1 MKYKSF
7 YLLIMNPNLQNPQN
21 YRWIILAVCFFTITF
36 TNGLTLGGLVVF
48 DRELLNYLTEV
59 TGEEV
64 LRQDLKLKDAITL
77 WSTAVFA
84 FLAGIIIDRIGVRSL
99 MMSGL
104 LILSATFYFYAQS
117 DSLMD
122 MYIIHIFQG
131 LVLSVSGMV
140 INVILISKWFND
152 NRGLAIGVLLAG
164 TSVGNG
170 VFPQIN
176 TYLLTISDGDWRQ
189 VMMWLALIPLAYI
202 PVIFALIKEKPEDVQ
217 ANEKNYDGDEF
228 KTASIQTG
236 FTLEQ
241 TLSSANF
248 WFLSVMAFCTFYS
261 ILAMIG
267 HVFLMLDGQG
277 YSPQVSATGVSI
289 IFIGGFIGKVISG
302 KLAEMIGRKKVLVGG
317 VAMMLLGSILL
328 VSAIFY
334 KNPLLIWIGLSLYGT
349 GWGGLYTLIQLLVAD
364 LFGLI
369 AIGKIMGVINIIDT
383 IGGGLGPIITAV
395 IYDSTQNYLTPFL
408 VICGLLT
415 VALVSSSMLKI
426 DDNAIEQSR

>member
-1 MKYKSF
+1 MYSIIK
-7 YLLIMNPNLQNPQN
+7 NPNN

-48 DRELLNYLTEV
+48 DRELLDYLSEV

-64 LRQDLKLKDAITL
+64 LRQELKLKDAITL

-84 FLAGIIIDRIGVRSL
+84 FIAGIIIDRVGVRAL
-99 MMSGL
+99 MISGMFL
-104 LILSATFYFYAQS
+104 LSATFYYYAQS
-117 DSLMD
+117 DSLTD

-131 LVLSVSGMV
+131 MVLSMSGMV
-140 INVILISKWFND
+140 INVVLISKWFND

-170 VFPQIN
+170 IFPQIN

-189 VMMWLALIPLAYI
+189 VMIWLALIPLAYI
-202 PVIFALIKEKPEDVQ
+202 PVLFAFIKEKPEDVAVREDNQ
-217 ANEKNYDGDEF
+217 TNNDF
-228 KTASIQTG
+228 KASSIEGG
-236 FTLEQ
+236 FTLQQ
-241 TLSSANF
+241 TLRSANF

-267 HVFLMLDGQG
+267 HVFLMLDGEG
-277 YSPQVSATGVSI
+277 YSPQISATGVSI

-302 KLAEMIGRKKVLVGG
+302 KLAEMIGRKIVLVGG
-317 VAMMLLGSILL
+317 VAMMLLGSLL
-328 VSAIFY
+328 IVSSIFY
-334 KNPLLIWIGLSLYGT
+334 KNPLLIWIGLTLYGT

-395 IYDSTQNYLTPFL
+395 IYDSTQNYLLPFL
-408 VICGLLT
+408 VISALL
-415 VALVSSSMLKI
+415 VIALISSSMLKI
-426 DDNAIEQSR
+426 DDKAIEQSR

>member
-1 MKYKSF
+1 MNSTIK
-7 YLLIMNPNLQNPQN
+7 NPNN

-48 DRELLNYLTEV
+48 DRELLNYLSEV
-59 TGEEV
+59 TGGEI
-64 LRQDLKLKDAITL
+64 LRQELKLKDAITL

-84 FLAGIIIDRIGVRSL
+84 FIAGIIIDRVGVRSL
-99 MMSGL
+99 MVSGMFL
-104 LILSATFYFYAQS
+104 LSATFYFYAKS
-117 DSLMD
+117 DSLAD

-131 LVLSVSGMV
+131 IVLSVSGMV
-140 INVILISKWFND
+140 INVVLISKWFND

-170 VFPQIN
+170 IFPQIN

-189 VMMWLALIPLAYI
+189 VMMWLALIPLAYAPI
-202 PVIFALIKEKPEDVQ
+202 LFALIKEKPEDVETKED
-217 ANEKNYDGDEF
+217 NEAKNDF
-228 KTASIQTG
+228 KASSIEGG
-236 FTLEQ
+236 FTLQE
-241 TLSSANF
+241 TLMSSNF

-267 HVFLMLDGQG
+267 HVFLMLDGEG
-277 YSPQVSATGVSI
+277 YSPQISATGVSI

-302 KLAEMIGRKKVLVGG
+302 KLAEMIGRKIVLVGG
-317 VAMMLLGSILL
+317 VAMMLAGSLL
-328 VSAIFY
+328 IVSSIFY
-334 KNPLLIWIGLSLYGT
+334 KNPLLIWIGLTLYGT

-395 IYDSTQNYLTPFL
+395 IYDSTQSYLLPFL
-408 VICGLLT
+408 VISALL
-415 VALVSSSMLKI
+415 VIALISSSMLKI
-426 DDNAIEQSR
+426 DDEAIEQNR

>member
-1 MKYKSF
+1 MIK
-7 YLLIMNPNLQNPQN
+7 NPNN

-48 DRELLNYLTEV
+48 DRELLDYLSEV

-64 LRQDLKLKDAITL
+64 LRQELKLKDAITL
-77 WSTAVFA
+77 WSTAIFA
-84 FLAGIIIDRIGVRSL
+84 FIAGIIIDRVGVRAL
-99 MMSGL
+99 MISGMFL
-104 LILSATFYFYAQS
+104 LSATFYFYAQS
-117 DSLMD
+117 DSLAD
-122 MYIIHIFQG
+122 MYVIHIFQG
-131 LVLSVSGMV
+131 MVLSMSGMV
-140 INVILISKWFND
+140 INVVLISKWFND

-170 VFPQIN
+170 IFPQIN

-189 VMMWLALIPLAYI
+189 VMIWLALIPLAYI
-202 PVIFALIKEKPEDVQ
+202 PVLFAFIKEKPEDVAVKEDNQ
-217 ANEKNYDGDEF
+217 ASNDF
-228 KTASIQTG
+228 KASSIEGG
-236 FTLEQ
+236 FTLQQ
-241 TLSSANF
+241 TLRSANF

-267 HVFLMLDGQG
+267 HVFLMLDGEG
-277 YSPQVSATGVSI
+277 YSRQISATGVSI

-302 KLAEMIGRKKVLVGG
+302 KLAEMIGRKIVLVGG
-317 VAMMLLGSILL
+317 VAMMLLGSLL
-328 VSAIFY
+328 IVSSIFY
-334 KNPLLIWIGLSLYGT
+334 KNPLLIWIGLTLYGT

-395 IYDSTQNYLTPFL
+395 IYDSTQNYLLPFL
-408 VICGLLT
+408 VISALL
-415 VALVSSSMLKI
+415 VIALISSSMLKI
-426 DDNAIEQSR
+426 DDKAIEQSR

>member
-7 YLLIMNPNLQNPQN
+7 YILIMNPILQNPQN

-48 DRELLNYLTEV
+48 DREILNYLSEA

-84 FLAGIIIDRIGVRSL
+84 FIAGIIIDRVGVRAL

-104 LILSATFYFYAQS
+104 FILSATFYFYAKS
-117 DSLMD
+117 DSLFD

-131 LVLSVSGMV
+131 MVLSMSGMV

-170 VFPQIN
+170 LFPQIN

-202 PVIFALIKEKPEDVQ
+202 PVIFAFIKEKPEDLKIEESNYTD
-217 ANEKNYDGDEF
+217 NEV
-228 KTASIQTG
+228 KTANIQTG

-267 HVFLMLDGQG
+267 HVFLMLDGEG

-317 VAMMLLGSILL
+317 VAMMLLGSTLL

-415 VALVSSSMLKI
+415 VALISSSMLKI

>member
-1 MKYKSF
+1 
-7 YLLIMNPNLQNPQN
+7 MNSILKNPKN

-48 DRELLNYLTEV
+48 DRELLDYLSEV

-64 LRQDLKLKDAITL
+64 LRQELKLKDAITL

-84 FLAGIIIDRIGVRSL
+84 FIAGIIIDRVGVRAL

-104 LILSATFYFYAQS
+104 LMLSATFYFYAKS
-117 DSLMD
+117 DSLLD

-131 LVLSVSGMV
+131 MVLSMSGMV

-202 PVIFALIKEKPEDVQ
+202 PVLFAFIKESPEDV
-217 ANEKNYDGDEF
+217 AIKEEDAGNDF
-228 KTASIQTG
+228 KSSSIESG
-236 FTLEQ
+236 LTLQQ
-241 TLSSANF
+241 TLVTPNF

-267 HVFLMLDGQG
+267 HVFLMLDGEG

-302 KLAEMIGRKKVLVGG
+302 KLAEMIGRKIVLVGG
-317 VAMMLLGSILL
+317 VAMMLMGSLL
-328 VSAIFY
+328 IVSAIFY
-334 KNPLLIWIGLSLYGT
+334 KNPLLIWIGLTLYGT

-395 IYDSTQNYLTPFL
+395 IYDSTQNYLMPFL
-408 VICGLLT
+408 VISALLA
-415 VALVSSSMLKI
+415 VALISSSMLRI
-426 DDNAIEQSR
+426 DDEAIEQSR

>member
-1 MKYKSF
+1 MNSTIK
-7 YLLIMNPNLQNPQN
+7 NPNN

-48 DRELLNYLTEV
+48 DRELLNYLSEV
-59 TGEEV
+59 TGGEI
-64 LRQDLKLKDAITL
+64 LRQELKLKDAITL

-84 FLAGIIIDRIGVRSL
+84 FIAGIIIDRVGVRSL
-99 MMSGL
+99 MVSGMFL
-104 LILSATFYFYAQS
+104 LSATFYFYAKS
-117 DSLMD
+117 DSLAD

-131 LVLSVSGMV
+131 IVLSVSGMV
-140 INVILISKWFND
+140 INVVLISKWFND

-170 VFPQIN
+170 IFPQIN

-189 VMMWLALIPLAYI
+189 VMMWLALIPLAYAPI
-202 PVIFALIKEKPEDVQ
+202 LFALIKEKPEDVETKED
-217 ANEKNYDGDEF
+217 NEAKNDF
-228 KTASIQTG
+228 KASSIEGG
-236 FTLEQ
+236 FTLQQ
-241 TLSSANF
+241 TLMSANF

-267 HVFLMLDGQG
+267 HVFLMLDGEG
-277 YSPQVSATGVSI
+277 YSPQISATGVSI

-302 KLAEMIGRKKVLVGG
+302 KLAEMIGRKIVLVGG
-317 VAMMLLGSILL
+317 VAMMLAGSLL
-328 VSAIFY
+328 IVSSIFY
-334 KNPLLIWIGLSLYGT
+334 KNPLLIWIGLTLYGT

-395 IYDSTQNYLTPFL
+395 FYDSTQNYLMPFL
-408 VICGLLT
+408 VISALL
-415 VALVSSSMLKI
+415 VIALISSSMLKI
-426 DDNAIEQSR
+426 DDEAIEQNR

>member
-1 MKYKSF
+1 MNSTIK
-7 YLLIMNPNLQNPQN
+7 NPNN

-48 DRELLNYLTEV
+48 DRELLNYLSEV
-59 TGEEV
+59 TGGEI
-64 LRQDLKLKDAITL
+64 LRQELKLKDAITL

-84 FLAGIIIDRIGVRSL
+84 FIAGIIIDRVGVRSL
-99 MMSGL
+99 MVSGMFL
-104 LILSATFYFYAQS
+104 LSATFYFYAKS
-117 DSLMD
+117 DSLAD

-131 LVLSVSGMV
+131 IVLSVSGMV
-140 INVILISKWFND
+140 INVVLISKWFND

-170 VFPQIN
+170 IFPQIN

-189 VMMWLALIPLAYI
+189 VMMWLALIPLAYAPI
-202 PVIFALIKEKPEDVQ
+202 LFALIKEKPEDVET
-217 ANEKNYDGDEF
+217 NEDNEAKNDF
-228 KTASIQTG
+228 KASSIEGG
-236 FTLEQ
+236 FTLQE
-241 TLSSANF
+241 TLMSSNF

-267 HVFLMLDGQG
+267 HVFLMLDGEG
-277 YSPQVSATGVSI
+277 YSPQISATGVSI

-302 KLAEMIGRKKVLVGG
+302 KLAEMIGRKIVLVGG
-317 VAMMLLGSILL
+317 VAMMLAGSLL
-328 VSAIFY
+328 IVSSIFY
-334 KNPLLIWIGLSLYGT
+334 KNPLLIWIGLTLYGT

-395 IYDSTQNYLTPFL
+395 IYDSTQNYLMPFL
-408 VICGLLT
+408 VISALL
-415 VALVSSSMLKI
+415 VIALISSSMLKI
-426 DDNAIEQSR
+426 DDEAIEQNR

>member
-1 MKYKSF
+1 MYSMIK
-7 YLLIMNPNLQNPQN
+7 NPNN

-48 DRELLNYLTEV
+48 DRELLDYLSEV

-64 LRQDLKLKDAITL
+64 LRQELKLKDAITL

-84 FLAGIIIDRIGVRSL
+84 FIAGIIIDRVGVRAL
-99 MMSGL
+99 MISGMFL
-104 LILSATFYFYAQS
+104 LSATFYFYAQS
-117 DSLMD
+117 DSLAD

-131 LVLSVSGMV
+131 MVLSMSGMV
-140 INVILISKWFND
+140 INVVLISKWFND

-170 VFPQIN
+170 IFPQIN

-189 VMMWLALIPLAYI
+189 VMIWLALIPLAYI
-202 PVIFALIKEKPEDVQ
+202 PVLFAFIKEKPEDVAVKEDNQ
-217 ANEKNYDGDEF
+217 ASNDF
-228 KTASIQTG
+228 KASSIEGG
-236 FTLEQ
+236 FTLQQ
-241 TLSSANF
+241 TLRSANF

-267 HVFLMLDGQG
+267 HVFLMLDGEG
-277 YSPQVSATGVSI
+277 YSPQISATGVSI

-302 KLAEMIGRKKVLVGG
+302 KLAEMIGRKIVLVGG
-317 VAMMLLGSILL
+317 VAMMLLGSLL
-328 VSAIFY
+328 IVSSIFY
-334 KNPLLIWIGLSLYGT
+334 KNPLLIWIGLTLYGT

-395 IYDSTQNYLTPFL
+395 IYDSTQNYLLPFL
-408 VICGLLT
+408 VISALL
-415 VALVSSSMLKI
+415 VIALISSSMLKI
-426 DDNAIEQSR
+426 DDKAIEQSR

>member
-1 MKYKSF
+1 MNS
-7 YLLIMNPNLQNPQN
+7 LLKNPKN

-48 DRELLNYLTEV
+48 DRELLDYLSEV

-64 LRQDLKLKDAITL
+64 LRQELKLKDAITL

-84 FLAGIIIDRIGVRSL
+84 FIAGIIIDRVGVRAL

-104 LILSATFYFYAQS
+104 LMLSATFYFYAKS
-117 DSLMD
+117 DSLLD

-131 LVLSVSGMV
+131 MVLSMSGMV
-140 INVILISKWFND
+140 INVVLISKWFND

-202 PVIFALIKEKPEDVQ
+202 PVLFAFIKESPEDV
-217 ANEKNYDGDEF
+217 AIKEEDAGNDF
-228 KTASIQTG
+228 KSSSIESG
-236 FTLEQ
+236 LTLQQ
-241 TLSSANF
+241 TLVTPNF

-267 HVFLMLDGQG
+267 HVFLMLDGEG

-302 KLAEMIGRKKVLVGG
+302 KLAEMIGRKIVLVGG
-317 VAMMLLGSILL
+317 VAMMLVGSLL
-328 VSAIFY
+328 IVSAIFY
-334 KNPLLIWIGLSLYGT
+334 KNPLLIWIGLTLYGT

-395 IYDSTQNYLTPFL
+395 IYDSTQNYLMPFL
-408 VICGLLT
+408 VISALLA
-415 VALVSSSMLKI
+415 VALISSSMLRI
-426 DDNAIEQSR
+426 DDEAIEQSR

>member
-1 MKYKSF
+1 
-7 YLLIMNPNLQNPQN
+7 MNSVLQNPQN

-48 DRELLNYLTEV
+48 DRELLNYLSEV

-84 FLAGIIIDRIGVRSL
+84 FLAGIIIDRVGVRSL
-99 MMSGL
+99 MISGL
-104 LILSATFYFYAQS
+104 FILSATFYFYAQS

-131 LVLSVSGMV
+131 MVLSVSGMV

-189 VMMWLALIPLAYI
+189 VMMWLALIPLVYI
-202 PVIFALIKEKPEDVQ
+202 PVIFAFIKEKPEDIQ
-217 ANEKNYDGDEF
+217 IEENNHTSNEF
-228 KTASIQTG
+228 KTADIEKG
-236 FTLEQ
+236 FTLQQ

-267 HVFLMLDGQG
+267 HVFLMLDGEG

-328 VSAIFY
+328 VSAVFY

-369 AIGKIMGVINIIDT
+369 AIGKIMGVINVIDT
-383 IGGGLGPIITAV
+383 IGGGLGPIVTAI
-395 IYDSTQNYLTPFL
+395 IYDSTQNYLMPFL

-415 VALVSSSMLKI
+415 VALISSSMLKI
-426 DDNAIEQSR
+426 DDDAIEQSR

>member
-1 MKYKSF
+1 MNSTIK
-7 YLLIMNPNLQNPQN
+7 NPNN

-48 DRELLNYLTEV
+48 DRELLNYLSEV
-59 TGEEV
+59 TGGEV
-64 LRQDLKLKDAITL
+64 LRQELKLKDAITL

-84 FLAGIIIDRIGVRSL
+84 FIAGIIIDRVGVRSL
-99 MMSGL
+99 MVSGMFL
-104 LILSATFYFYAQS
+104 LSATFYFYAKS
-117 DSLMD
+117 DSLAD

-131 LVLSVSGMV
+131 IVLSVSGMV
-140 INVILISKWFND
+140 INVVLISKWFND

-170 VFPQIN
+170 IFPQIN

-189 VMMWLALIPLAYI
+189 VMMWLALIPLAYAPI
-202 PVIFALIKEKPEDVQ
+202 LFALIKEKPEDVEIKED
-217 ANEKNYDGDEF
+217 NEAKNDF
-228 KTASIQTG
+228 KASSIEGG
-236 FTLEQ
+236 FTLQE
-241 TLSSANF
+241 TLMSSNF

-267 HVFLMLDGQG
+267 HVFLMLDGEG
-277 YSPQVSATGVSI
+277 YSPQISATGVSI

-302 KLAEMIGRKKVLVGG
+302 KLAEMIGRKIVLVGG
-317 VAMMLLGSILL
+317 VAMMLAGSLL
-328 VSAIFY
+328 IVSSIFY
-334 KNPLLIWIGLSLYGT
+334 KNPLLIWIGLTLYGT

-395 IYDSTQNYLTPFL
+395 IYDSTQSYLLPFL
-408 VICGLLT
+408 VISALL
-415 VALVSSSMLKI
+415 VIALISSSMLKI
-426 DDNAIEQSR
+426 DDEAIEQSR

>member
-1 MKYKSF
+1 MYSIIK
-7 YLLIMNPNLQNPQN
+7 NPNN

-48 DRELLNYLTEV
+48 DRELLDYLSEV
-59 TGEEV
+59 TGGEV
-64 LRQDLKLKDAITL
+64 LRQELKLKDAITL

-84 FLAGIIIDRIGVRSL
+84 FIAGIIIDRVGVRAL
-99 MMSGL
+99 MISGMFL
-104 LILSATFYFYAQS
+104 LSATFYFYAQS
-117 DSLMD
+117 DSLAD
-122 MYIIHIFQG
+122 MYVIHIFQG
-131 LVLSVSGMV
+131 MVLSMSGMV
-140 INVILISKWFND
+140 INVVLISKWFND

-170 VFPQIN
+170 IFPQIN

-189 VMMWLALIPLAYI
+189 VMIWLALIPLAYI
-202 PVIFALIKEKPEDVQ
+202 PVLFAFIKEKPEDVAVKEDNQ
-217 ANEKNYDGDEF
+217 TSNDF
-228 KTASIQTG
+228 KASSIEGG
-236 FTLEQ
+236 FTLQQ
-241 TLSSANF
+241 TLRSANF

-267 HVFLMLDGQG
+267 HVFLMLDGEG
-277 YSPQVSATGVSI
+277 YSPQISATGVSI

-302 KLAEMIGRKKVLVGG
+302 KLAEMIGRKIVLVGG
-317 VAMMLLGSILL
+317 VAMMLLGSLL
-328 VSAIFY
+328 IVSSIFY
-334 KNPLLIWIGLSLYGT
+334 KNPLLIWIGLMLYGT

-395 IYDSTQNYLTPFL
+395 IYDSTQNYLLPFL
-408 VICGLLT
+408 VISALL
-415 VALVSSSMLKI
+415 VIALISSSMLKI
-426 DDNAIEQSR
+426 DDKAIEQSR

>member
-1 MKYKSF
+1 MNSTIK
-7 YLLIMNPNLQNPQN
+7 NPNN

-48 DRELLNYLTEV
+48 DRELLNYLSEV
-59 TGEEV
+59 TGGEI
-64 LRQDLKLKDAITL
+64 LRQELKLKDAITL

-84 FLAGIIIDRIGVRSL
+84 FIAGIIIDRVGVRSL
-99 MMSGL
+99 MVSGMFL
-104 LILSATFYFYAQS
+104 LSATFYFYAKS
-117 DSLMD
+117 DSLAD

-131 LVLSVSGMV
+131 IVLSVSGMV
-140 INVILISKWFND
+140 INVVLISKWFND

-170 VFPQIN
+170 IFPQIN

-189 VMMWLALIPLAYI
+189 VMMWLALIPLAYAPI
-202 PVIFALIKEKPEDVQ
+202 LFALIKEKPEDVETKED
-217 ANEKNYDGDEF
+217 NEAKNDF
-228 KTASIQTG
+228 KASSIEGG
-236 FTLEQ
+236 FTLQE
-241 TLSSANF
+241 TLISSNF

-267 HVFLMLDGQG
+267 HVFLMLDGEG
-277 YSPQVSATGVSI
+277 YSPQISATGVSI
-289 IFIGGFIGKVISG
+289 IFIGGFIGKIISG
-302 KLAEMIGRKKVLVGG
+302 KLAEMIGRKIVLVGG
-317 VAMMLLGSILL
+317 VAMMLAGSLL
-328 VSAIFY
+328 IVSSIFY
-334 KNPLLIWIGLSLYGT
+334 KNPLLIWIGLTLYGT

-395 IYDSTQNYLTPFL
+395 IYDSTQSYLLPFL
-408 VICGLLT
+408 VISALL
-415 VALVSSSMLKI
+415 VIALISSSMLKI
-426 DDNAIEQSR
+426 DDDAIEQSR

>member
-1 MKYKSF
+1 MYSMIK
-7 YLLIMNPNLQNPQN
+7 NPNN

-48 DRELLNYLTEV
+48 DRELLDYLSEV

-64 LRQDLKLKDAITL
+64 LRQELKLKDAITL

-84 FLAGIIIDRIGVRSL
+84 FIAGIIIDRIGVRAL
-99 MMSGL
+99 MISGMFL
-104 LILSATFYFYAQS
+104 LSATFYFYAQS
-117 DSLMD
+117 DSLID
-122 MYIIHIFQG
+122 MYVIHIFQG
-131 LVLSVSGMV
+131 MVLSMSGMV
-140 INVILISKWFND
+140 INVVLISKWFND

-170 VFPQIN
+170 IFPQIN
-176 TYLLTISDGDWRQ
+176 TYLLTINDGDWRQ
-189 VMMWLALIPLAYI
+189 VMIWLALIPLAYI
-202 PVIFALIKEKPEDVQ
+202 PFLFAFIKEKPEDVAVKEDNQ
-217 ANEKNYDGDEF
+217 TSNDF
-228 KTASIQTG
+228 KASSIEGG
-236 FTLEQ
+236 FTLQQ
-241 TLSSANF
+241 TLVSANF

-267 HVFLMLDGQG
+267 HVFLMLDGEG
-277 YSPQVSATGVSI
+277 YSPQISATGVSI

-302 KLAEMIGRKKVLVGG
+302 KLAEMIGRKIVLVGG
-317 VAMMLLGSILL
+317 VAMMLLGSLL
-328 VSAIFY
+328 IVSSIFY
-334 KNPLLIWIGLSLYGT
+334 KNPLLIWIGLTLYGT

-395 IYDSTQNYLTPFL
+395 IYDSTQNYLLPFL
-408 VICGLLT
+408 VISALL
-415 VALVSSSMLKI
+415 VIALISSSMLKI
-426 DDNAIEQSR
+426 DDKAIEQSR

>member
-1 MKYKSF
+1 MNSTIK
-7 YLLIMNPNLQNPQN
+7 NPNN

-48 DRELLNYLTEV
+48 DRELLNYLSEV
-59 TGEEV
+59 TGGEI
-64 LRQDLKLKDAITL
+64 LRQELKLKDAITL

-84 FLAGIIIDRIGVRSL
+84 FIAGIIIDRVGVRSL
-99 MMSGL
+99 MVSGMFL
-104 LILSATFYFYAQS
+104 LSATFYFYAKS
-117 DSLMD
+117 DSLAD

-131 LVLSVSGMV
+131 IVLSVSGMV
-140 INVILISKWFND
+140 INVVLISKWFND

-170 VFPQIN
+170 IFPQIN

-189 VMMWLALIPLAYI
+189 VMMWLALIPLAYAPI
-202 PVIFALIKEKPEDVQ
+202 LFALIKEKPEEVKTKED
-217 ANEKNYDGDEF
+217 NEAKNYF
-228 KTASIQTG
+228 KASSIEGG
-236 FTLEQ
+236 FTLQQ
-241 TLSSANF
+241 TLMSSNF

-267 HVFLMLDGQG
+267 HVFLMLDGEG
-277 YSPQVSATGVSI
+277 YSPQISATGVSI

-302 KLAEMIGRKKVLVGG
+302 KLAEMIGRKIVLVGG
-317 VAMMLLGSILL
+317 VAMMLAGSLL
-328 VSAIFY
+328 IVSSIFY
-334 KNPLLIWIGLSLYGT
+334 KNPLLIWIGLTLYGT

-395 IYDSTQNYLTPFL
+395 IYDSTQSYLLPFL
-408 VICGLLT
+408 VISALL
-415 VALVSSSMLKI
+415 VIALISSSMLKI
-426 DDNAIEQSR
+426 DDEAIEQSR

>member
-1 MKYKSF
+1 MNSTIK
-7 YLLIMNPNLQNPQN
+7 NPNN

-48 DRELLNYLTEV
+48 DRELLNYLSEV
-59 TGEEV
+59 TGGEI
-64 LRQDLKLKDAITL
+64 LRQELKLKDAITL

-84 FLAGIIIDRIGVRSL
+84 FIAGIIIDRVGVRAL
-99 MMSGL
+99 MVSGMFL
-104 LILSATFYFYAQS
+104 LSATFYFYAKS
-117 DSLMD
+117 DSLAD

-131 LVLSVSGMV
+131 IVLSVSGMV
-140 INVILISKWFND
+140 INVVLISKWFND

-170 VFPQIN
+170 IFPQIN

-189 VMMWLALIPLAYI
+189 VMMWLALIPLAYAPI
-202 PVIFALIKEKPEDVQ
+202 LFALIKEKPEDVETKED
-217 ANEKNYDGDEF
+217 NEAKNDF
-228 KTASIQTG
+228 KASSIEGG
-236 FTLEQ
+236 FTLQE
-241 TLSSANF
+241 TLMSSNF

-267 HVFLMLDGQG
+267 HVFLMLDGEG
-277 YSPQVSATGVSI
+277 YSPQISATGVSI

-302 KLAEMIGRKKVLVGG
+302 KLAEMIGRKIVLVGG
-317 VAMMLLGSILL
+317 VAMMLAGSLL
-328 VSAIFY
+328 IVSSIFY
-334 KNPLLIWIGLSLYGT
+334 KNPLLIWIGLTLYGT

-395 IYDSTQNYLTPFL
+395 IYDSTQNYLMPFL
-408 VICGLLT
+408 VISALL
-415 VALVSSSMLKI
+415 VIALISSSMLKI
-426 DDNAIEQSR
+426 DDEAIEQNR

>member
-1 MKYKSF
+1 MNSIIK
-7 YLLIMNPNLQNPQN
+7 NPNN

-48 DRELLNYLTEV
+48 DRELLDYLSEV

-64 LRQDLKLKDAITL
+64 LRQELKLKDAITL

-84 FLAGIIIDRIGVRSL
+84 FIAGIIIDRIGVRAL
-99 MMSGL
+99 MTSGML
-104 LILSATFYFYAQS
+104 LLSATFYFYAKS
-117 DSLMD
+117 DSLTD

-131 LVLSVSGMV
+131 MVLSMSGMV
-140 INVILISKWFND
+140 INVVLISKWFND

-170 VFPQIN
+170 IFPQIN

-202 PVIFALIKEKPEDVQ
+202 PILFAFIKEKPEDVSVKEDNQ
-217 ANEKNYDGDEF
+217 ARNDF
-228 KTASIQTG
+228 KASSIEGG
-236 FTLEQ
+236 FTLQQ
-241 TLSSANF
+241 TLMSANF

-267 HVFLMLDGQG
+267 HVFLMLDGEG
-277 YSPQVSATGVSI
+277 YSPQISATGVSI

-302 KLAEMIGRKKVLVGG
+302 KLAEIIGRKIVLVGG
-317 VAMMLLGSILL
+317 VAMMLMGSLL
-328 VSAIFY
+328 IVSSIFY
-334 KNPLLIWIGLSLYGT
+334 KNPLLIWIGLTLYGT

-395 IYDSTQNYLTPFL
+395 IYDSTQNYLMPFL
-408 VICGLLT
+408 VISALL
-415 VALVSSSMLKI
+415 VIALISSSMLKI
-426 DDNAIEQSR
+426 DDEAIEQNR

>member
-1 MKYKSF
+1 MNSIIK
-7 YLLIMNPNLQNPQN
+7 NPNN

-48 DRELLNYLTEV
+48 DRELLDYLSEV

-64 LRQDLKLKDAITL
+64 LRQELKLKDAITL

-84 FLAGIIIDRIGVRSL
+84 FIAGIIINRIGVRAL
-99 MMSGL
+99 MTSGML
-104 LILSATFYFYAQS
+104 LLSATFYFYAKS
-117 DSLMD
+117 DSLTD

-131 LVLSVSGMV
+131 MVLSMSGMV
-140 INVILISKWFND
+140 INVVLISKWFND

-170 VFPQIN
+170 IFPQIN

-202 PVIFALIKEKPEDVQ
+202 PILFAFIKEKPEDVSVKEDNQ
-217 ANEKNYDGDEF
+217 ARNDF
-228 KTASIQTG
+228 KASSIEGG
-236 FTLEQ
+236 FTLQQ
-241 TLSSANF
+241 TLISANF

-267 HVFLMLDGQG
+267 HVFLMLDGEG
-277 YSPQVSATGVSI
+277 YSPQISATGVSI

-302 KLAEMIGRKKVLVGG
+302 KLAEIIGRKIVLVGG
-317 VAMMLLGSILL
+317 VAMMLMGSLL
-328 VSAIFY
+328 IVSSIFY
-334 KNPLLIWIGLSLYGT
+334 KNPLLIWIGLTLYGT

-395 IYDSTQNYLTPFL
+395 IYDSTQNYLMPFL
-408 VICGLLT
+408 VISALL
-415 VALVSSSMLKI
+415 VIALISSSMLKI
-426 DDNAIEQSR
+426 DDEAIEQNR

>member
-1 MKYKSF
+1 MYSMIK
-7 YLLIMNPNLQNPQN
+7 NPNN

-48 DRELLNYLTEV
+48 DRELLDYLSEV

-64 LRQDLKLKDAITL
+64 LRQELKLKDAITL

-84 FLAGIIIDRIGVRSL
+84 FIAGIIIDRVGVRAL
-99 MMSGL
+99 MISGMFL
-104 LILSATFYFYAQS
+104 LSATFYYYAQS
-117 DSLMD
+117 DSLTD
-122 MYIIHIFQG
+122 MYVIHIFQG
-131 LVLSVSGMV
+131 MVLSMSGMV
-140 INVILISKWFND
+140 INVVLISKWFND

-170 VFPQIN
+170 IFPQIN

-189 VMMWLALIPLAYI
+189 VMIWLALIPLAYI
-202 PVIFALIKEKPEDVQ
+202 PVLFAFIKEKPEDVAVKEDNQ
-217 ANEKNYDGDEF
+217 ASNDF
-228 KTASIQTG
+228 KASSIEGG
-236 FTLEQ
+236 FTLQQ
-241 TLSSANF
+241 TLRSANF

-267 HVFLMLDGQG
+267 HVFLMLDGEG
-277 YSPQVSATGVSI
+277 YSPQISATGVSI

-302 KLAEMIGRKKVLVGG
+302 KLAEMIGRKIVLVGG
-317 VAMMLLGSILL
+317 VAMMLLGSLL
-328 VSAIFY
+328 IVSSIFY
-334 KNPLLIWIGLSLYGT
+334 KNPLLIWIGLTLYGT

-395 IYDSTQNYLTPFL
+395 IYDSTQNYLLPFL
-408 VICGLLT
+408 VISALL
-415 VALVSSSMLKI
+415 VIALISSSMLKI
-426 DDNAIEQSR
+426 DDKAIEQSR

>member
-1 MKYKSF
+1 MYS
-7 YLLIMNPNLQNPQN
+7 LIKNPKN

-48 DRELLNYLTEV
+48 DRELLDYLSEV

-64 LRQDLKLKDAITL
+64 LRQELKLKDAITL

-84 FLAGIIIDRIGVRSL
+84 FIAGIIIDRVGVRAL
-99 MMSGL
+99 MISGMFL
-104 LILSATFYFYAQS
+104 LSATFYYYAQS
-117 DSLMD
+117 DSLTD

-131 LVLSVSGMV
+131 MVLSMSGMV
-140 INVILISKWFND
+140 INVVLISKWFND

-170 VFPQIN
+170 IFPQIN

-189 VMMWLALIPLAYI
+189 VMIWLALIPLAYI
-202 PVIFALIKEKPEDVQ
+202 PVLFAFIKEKPEDVAVREDNQ
-217 ANEKNYDGDEF
+217 AKNDF
-228 KTASIQTG
+228 KASSIEGG
-236 FTLEQ
+236 FTLQQ
-241 TLSSANF
+241 TLRSANF

-267 HVFLMLDGQG
+267 HVFLMLDGEG
-277 YSPQVSATGVSI
+277 YSPQISATGVSI

-302 KLAEMIGRKKVLVGG
+302 KLAEMIGRKIVLVGG
-317 VAMMLLGSILL
+317 VAMMLLGSLL
-328 VSAIFY
+328 IVSSIFY
-334 KNPLLIWIGLSLYGT
+334 KNPLLIWIGLTLYGT

-395 IYDSTQNYLTPFL
+395 IYDSTQNYLLPFL
-408 VICGLLT
+408 VISALL
-415 VALVSSSMLKI
+415 VIALISSSMLKI
-426 DDNAIEQSR
+426 DDKAIEQSR

>member
-7 YLLIMNPNLQNPQN
+7 YLLIMNSVLQNPQN

-48 DRELLNYLTEV
+48 DRELLNYLSEV

-84 FLAGIIIDRIGVRSL
+84 FLAGIIIDRVGVRSL
-99 MMSGL
+99 MISGL
-104 LILSATFYFYAQS
+104 FILSATFYFYAQS

-131 LVLSVSGMV
+131 MVLSVSGMV

-189 VMMWLALIPLAYI
+189 VMMWLALIPLVYI
-202 PVIFALIKEKPEDVQ
+202 PVIFAFIKEKPEDIQ
-217 ANEKNYDGDEF
+217 IEENNHTSNEF
-228 KTASIQTG
+228 KTANIKKG
-236 FTLEQ
+236 FTLQQ

-267 HVFLMLDGQG
+267 HVFLMLDGEG

-328 VSAIFY
+328 VSAVFY

-369 AIGKIMGVINIIDT
+369 AIGKIMGVINVIDT
-383 IGGGLGPIITAV
+383 IGGGLGPIVTAI
-395 IYDSTQNYLTPFL
+395 IYDSTQNYLMPFL

-415 VALVSSSMLKI
+415 VALISSSMLKI
-426 DDNAIEQSR
+426 DDDAIEQSR

>member
-48 DRELLNYLTEV
+48 DRELLNYLSEV
-59 TGEEV
+59 TGEEI

-99 MMSGL
+99 MMTGL

-131 LVLSVSGMV
+131 LVLSMSGMV

-202 PVIFALIKEKPEDVQ
+202 PVIFAFIKEKPEDLKIEE
-217 ANEKNYDGDEF
+217 NNYTGDEV
-228 KTASIQTG
+228 KTANIQTG

-267 HVFLMLDGQG
+267 HVFLMLDGEG

-317 VAMMLLGSILL
+317 VAMMLLGSTLL

-415 VALVSSSMLKI
+415 IALISSSMLKI

>member
-1 MKYKSF
+1 MYSIIK
-7 YLLIMNPNLQNPQN
+7 NPNN

-48 DRELLNYLTEV
+48 DRELLDYLSEV

-64 LRQDLKLKDAITL
+64 LRQELKLKDAITL

-84 FLAGIIIDRIGVRSL
+84 FIAGIIIDRVGVRAL
-99 MMSGL
+99 MISGMFL
-104 LILSATFYFYAQS
+104 LSATFYYYAQS
-117 DSLMD
+117 DSLTD

-131 LVLSVSGMV
+131 MVLSMSGMV
-140 INVILISKWFND
+140 INVVLISKWFND

-170 VFPQIN
+170 IFPQIN

-189 VMMWLALIPLAYI
+189 VMIWLALIPLAYI
-202 PVIFALIKEKPEDVQ
+202 PVLFAFIKEKPEDVAVREDNQ
-217 ANEKNYDGDEF
+217 TNNDF
-228 KTASIQTG
+228 KASSIEGG
-236 FTLEQ
+236 FTLQQ
-241 TLSSANF
+241 TLRSANF

-267 HVFLMLDGQG
+267 HVFLMLDGEG
-277 YSPQVSATGVSI
+277 YSPQISATGVSI

-302 KLAEMIGRKKVLVGG
+302 KLAEMIGRKIVLVGG
-317 VAMMLLGSILL
+317 VAMMLLGSLL
-328 VSAIFY
+328 IVSSIFY
-334 KNPLLIWIGLSLYGT
+334 KNPLLIWIGLTLYGT

-395 IYDSTQNYLTPFL
+395 IYDSTQNYLLPFL
-408 VICGLLT
+408 VISALL
-415 VALVSSSMLKI
+415 VIALISSSMLKI
-426 DDNAIEQSR
+426 DDEAIEQSR

>member
-1 MKYKSF
+1 MNSTIK
-7 YLLIMNPNLQNPQN
+7 NPNN

-48 DRELLNYLTEV
+48 DRELLNYLSEV
-59 TGEEV
+59 TGGEI
-64 LRQDLKLKDAITL
+64 LRQELKLKDAITL

-84 FLAGIIIDRIGVRSL
+84 FIAGIIIDRVGVRSL
-99 MMSGL
+99 MVSGMFL
-104 LILSATFYFYAQS
+104 LSATFYFYAKS
-117 DSLMD
+117 DSLAD

-131 LVLSVSGMV
+131 IVLSVSGMV
-140 INVILISKWFND
+140 INVVLISKWFND

-170 VFPQIN
+170 IFPQVN

-189 VMMWLALIPLAYI
+189 VMMWLALIPLAYAPI
-202 PVIFALIKEKPEDVQ
+202 LFALIKEKPEDVETKQ
-217 ANEKNYDGDEF
+217 DNEAKNDF
-228 KTASIQTG
+228 KASSIEGG
-236 FTLEQ
+236 FTLQE
-241 TLSSANF
+241 TLMSSNF

-267 HVFLMLDGQG
+267 HVFLMLDGEG
-277 YSPQVSATGVSI
+277 YSPQISATGVSI

-302 KLAEMIGRKKVLVGG
+302 KLAEMIGRKIVLVGG
-317 VAMMLLGSILL
+317 VAMMLAGSLL
-328 VSAIFY
+328 IVSSIFY
-334 KNPLLIWIGLSLYGT
+334 KNPLLIWIGLTLYGT

-395 IYDSTQNYLTPFL
+395 IYDSTQSYLLPFL
-408 VICGLLT
+408 VISALL
-415 VALVSSSMLKI
+415 VIALISSSMLKI
-426 DDNAIEQSR
+426 DDEAIEQSR

>member
-1 MKYKSF
+1 MYSMIK
-7 YLLIMNPNLQNPQN
+7 NPNN

-48 DRELLNYLTEV
+48 DRELLDYLSEV

-64 LRQDLKLKDAITL
+64 LRQELKLKDAITL

-84 FLAGIIIDRIGVRSL
+84 FIAGIIIDRVGVRAL
-99 MMSGL
+99 MISGMFL
-104 LILSATFYFYAQS
+104 LSATFYFYAQS
-117 DSLMD
+117 DSLAD
-122 MYIIHIFQG
+122 MYVIHIFQG
-131 LVLSVSGMV
+131 MVLSMSGMV
-140 INVILISKWFND
+140 INVVLISKWFND

-170 VFPQIN
+170 IFPQIN

-189 VMMWLALIPLAYI
+189 VMIWLALIPLAYI
-202 PVIFALIKEKPEDVQ
+202 PVLFAFIKEKPEDVAVREDNQ
-217 ANEKNYDGDEF
+217 TNNDF
-228 KTASIQTG
+228 KASSIEGG
-236 FTLEQ
+236 FTLQQ
-241 TLSSANF
+241 TLRSANF

-267 HVFLMLDGQG
+267 HVFLMLDGEG
-277 YSPQVSATGVSI
+277 YSRQISATGVSI

-302 KLAEMIGRKKVLVGG
+302 KLAEMIGRKIVLVGG
-317 VAMMLLGSILL
+317 VAMMLLGSLL
-328 VSAIFY
+328 IVSSIFY
-334 KNPLLIWIGLSLYGT
+334 KNPLLIWIGLTLYGT

-395 IYDSTQNYLTPFL
+395 IYDSTQNYLLPFL
-408 VICGLLT
+408 VISALL
-415 VALVSSSMLKI
+415 VIALISSSMLKI
-426 DDNAIEQSR
+426 DDKAIEQSR

>member
-1 MKYKSF
+1 MIK
-7 YLLIMNPNLQNPQN
+7 NPNN

-48 DRELLNYLTEV
+48 DRELLDYLSEV

-64 LRQDLKLKDAITL
+64 LRQELKLKDAITL

-84 FLAGIIIDRIGVRSL
+84 FIAGIIIDRVGVRAL
-99 MMSGL
+99 MISGMFL
-104 LILSATFYFYAQS
+104 LSATFYYYAQS
-117 DSLMD
+117 DSLTD

-131 LVLSVSGMV
+131 MVLSMSGMV
-140 INVILISKWFND
+140 INVVLISKWFND

-170 VFPQIN
+170 IFPQIN

-189 VMMWLALIPLAYI
+189 VMIWLALIPLAYI
-202 PVIFALIKEKPEDVQ
+202 PVLFAFIKEKPEDVAVREDNQ
-217 ANEKNYDGDEF
+217 ANNDF
-228 KTASIQTG
+228 KASSIEGG
-236 FTLEQ
+236 FTLQQ
-241 TLSSANF
+241 TLRSANF

-267 HVFLMLDGQG
+267 HVFLMLDGEG
-277 YSPQVSATGVSI
+277 YSPQISATGVSI

-302 KLAEMIGRKKVLVGG
+302 KLAEMIGRKIVLVGG
-317 VAMMLLGSILL
+317 VAMMLLGSLL
-328 VSAIFY
+328 IVSSIFY
-334 KNPLLIWIGLSLYGT
+334 KNPLLIWIGLTLYGT

-395 IYDSTQNYLTPFL
+395 IYDSTQNYLLPFL
-408 VICGLLT
+408 VISALL
-415 VALVSSSMLKI
+415 VIALISSSMLKI
-426 DDNAIEQSR
+426 DDKAIEQSR

>member
-1 MKYKSF
+1 MNSTIK
-7 YLLIMNPNLQNPQN
+7 NPNN

-48 DRELLNYLTEV
+48 DRELLNYLSEV
-59 TGEEV
+59 TGGEI
-64 LRQDLKLKDAITL
+64 LRQELKLKDAITL

-84 FLAGIIIDRIGVRSL
+84 FIAGIIIDRVGVRSL
-99 MMSGL
+99 MVSGMFL
-104 LILSATFYFYAQS
+104 LSATFYFYAKS
-117 DSLMD
+117 DSLAD

-131 LVLSVSGMV
+131 IVLSVSGMV
-140 INVILISKWFND
+140 INVVLISKWFND

-170 VFPQIN
+170 IFPQIN

-189 VMMWLALIPLAYI
+189 VMMWLALIPLAYAPI
-202 PVIFALIKEKPEDVQ
+202 LFALIKEKPEYVETKED
-217 ANEKNYDGDEF
+217 NEAKNDF
-228 KTASIQTG
+228 KASSIEGG
-236 FTLEQ
+236 FTLQE
-241 TLSSANF
+241 TLMSSNF

-267 HVFLMLDGQG
+267 HVFLMLDGEG
-277 YSPQVSATGVSI
+277 YSPQISATGVSI

-302 KLAEMIGRKKVLVGG
+302 KLAEMIGRKIVLVGG
-317 VAMMLLGSILL
+317 VAMMLAGSLL
-328 VSAIFY
+328 IVSSIFY
-334 KNPLLIWIGLSLYGT
+334 KNPLLIWIGLTLYGT

-395 IYDSTQNYLTPFL
+395 IYDSTQSYLLPFL
-408 VICGLLT
+408 VISALL
-415 VALVSSSMLKI
+415 VIALISSSMLKI
-426 DDNAIEQSR
+426 DDEAIEQSR

>member
-1 MKYKSF
+1 
-7 YLLIMNPNLQNPQN
+7 MNSIINSPNN
-21 YRWIILAVCFFTITF
+21 YRWIILAVCFFTITI

-48 DRELLNYLTEV
+48 DRELLDYLSEV

-64 LRQDLKLKDAITL
+64 LRQELKLKDAITL

-84 FLAGIIIDRIGVRSL
+84 FIAGIIIDRVGVRSL
-99 MMSGL
+99 MISGMF
-104 LILSATFYFYAQS
+104 ILSATFYFYAKS
-117 DSLMD
+117 DSLSD

-131 LVLSVSGMV
+131 MVLSMSGMV

-170 VFPQIN
+170 IFPQIN

-202 PVIFALIKEKPEDVQ
+202 PVLFAFIKEKPEDVAINKDNQ
-217 ANEKNYDGDEF
+217 ARDNF
-228 KTASIQTG
+228 KASSIEGG
-236 FTLEQ
+236 FTLQQ
-241 TLSSANF
+241 TLKSANF

-267 HVFLMLDGQG
+267 HVFLMLDGEG
-277 YSPQVSATGVSI
+277 YSPQISATGVSI

-302 KLAEMIGRKKVLVGG
+302 KLAEMIGRKIVLVGG
-317 VAMMLLGSILL
+317 VAMMLLGSLL
-328 VSAIFY
+328 IVSSIFY
-334 KNPLLIWIGLSLYGT
+334 KNPLLIWIGLTLYGT

-395 IYDSTQNYLTPFL
+395 IYDSTQNYLLPFL
-408 VICGLLT
+408 VISALL
-415 VALVSSSMLKI
+415 VIALISSSMLKI
-426 DDNAIEQSR
+426 DDEAIEQSR

>member
-1 MKYKSF
+1 MNSTIK
-7 YLLIMNPNLQNPQN
+7 NPNN

-48 DRELLNYLTEV
+48 DRELLNYLSEV
-59 TGEEV
+59 TGGEI
-64 LRQDLKLKDAITL
+64 LRQELKLKDAITL

-84 FLAGIIIDRIGVRSL
+84 FIAGIIIDRVGVRSL
-99 MMSGL
+99 MVSGMFL
-104 LILSATFYFYAQS
+104 LSATFYFYAKS
-117 DSLMD
+117 DSLSD

-131 LVLSVSGMV
+131 IVLSVSGMV
-140 INVILISKWFND
+140 INVVLISKWFND

-170 VFPQIN
+170 IFPQIN

-189 VMMWLALIPLAYI
+189 VMMWLALIPLAYAPI
-202 PVIFALIKEKPEDVQ
+202 LFALIKEKPEDVETKQ
-217 ANEKNYDGDEF
+217 DNEAKNDF
-228 KTASIQTG
+228 KASSIEGG
-236 FTLEQ
+236 FTLQE
-241 TLSSANF
+241 TLMSSNF

-267 HVFLMLDGQG
+267 HVFLMLDGEG
-277 YSPQVSATGVSI
+277 YSPQISATGVSI

-302 KLAEMIGRKKVLVGG
+302 KLAEMIGRKIVLVGG
-317 VAMMLLGSILL
+317 VAMMLAGSLL
-328 VSAIFY
+328 IVSSIFY
-334 KNPLLIWIGLSLYGT
+334 KNPLLIWIGLTLYGT

-395 IYDSTQNYLTPFL
+395 IYDSTQSYLLPFL
-408 VICGLLT
+408 VISALL
-415 VALVSSSMLKI
+415 VIALISSSMLKI
-426 DDNAIEQSR
+426 DDEAIEQSR

>member
-1 MKYKSF
+1 
-7 YLLIMNPNLQNPQN
+7 MNPVLQNPQN

-48 DRELLNYLTEV
+48 DRELLNYLSEV

-84 FLAGIIIDRIGVRSL
+84 FLAGIIIDRVGVRSL
-99 MMSGL
+99 MISGL
-104 LILSATFYFYAQS
+104 FILSATFYFYAQS

-131 LVLSVSGMV
+131 MVLSVSGMV

-189 VMMWLALIPLAYI
+189 VMMWLALIPLVYI
-202 PVIFALIKEKPEDVQ
+202 PVIFAFIKEKPEDIQ
-217 ANEKNYDGDEF
+217 IEENNHTSNEF
-228 KTASIQTG
+228 KTASIEKG

-267 HVFLMLDGQG
+267 HVFLMLDGEG

-328 VSAIFY
+328 VSAVFY

-369 AIGKIMGVINIIDT
+369 AIGKIMGVINVIDT
-383 IGGGLGPIITAV
+383 IGGGLGPIVTAI
-395 IYDSTQNYLTPFL
+395 IYDSTQNYLMPFL

-415 VALVSSSMLKI
+415 VALISSSMLKI
-426 DDNAIEQSR
+426 DDDAIEQSR

>member
-1 MKYKSF
+1 MYSMIK
-7 YLLIMNPNLQNPQN
+7 NPNN

-48 DRELLNYLTEV
+48 DRELLDYLSEV

-64 LRQDLKLKDAITL
+64 LRQELKLKDAITL

-84 FLAGIIIDRIGVRSL
+84 FIAGIIIDRVGVRAL
-99 MMSGL
+99 MISGMFL
-104 LILSATFYFYAQS
+104 LSATFYFYAQS
-117 DSLMD
+117 DSLAD
-122 MYIIHIFQG
+122 MYVIHIFQG
-131 LVLSVSGMV
+131 MVLSMSGMV
-140 INVILISKWFND
+140 INVVLISKWFND

-170 VFPQIN
+170 IFPQIN

-189 VMMWLALIPLAYI
+189 VMIWLALIPLAYI
-202 PVIFALIKEKPEDVQ
+202 PVLFAFIKEKPEDVAVKEDNQ
-217 ANEKNYDGDEF
+217 TSNDF
-228 KTASIQTG
+228 KASSIEGG
-236 FTLEQ
+236 FTLQQ
-241 TLSSANF
+241 TLRSANF

-267 HVFLMLDGQG
+267 HVFLMLDGEG
-277 YSPQVSATGVSI
+277 YSRQISATGVSI

-302 KLAEMIGRKKVLVGG
+302 KLAEMIGRKIVLVGG
-317 VAMMLLGSILL
+317 VAMMLLGSLL
-328 VSAIFY
+328 IVSSIFY
-334 KNPLLIWIGLSLYGT
+334 KNPLLIWIGLTLYGT

-395 IYDSTQNYLTPFL
+395 IYDSTQNYLLPFL
-408 VICGLLT
+408 VISALL
-415 VALVSSSMLKI
+415 VIALISSSMLKI
-426 DDNAIEQSR
+426 DDKAIEQSR

>member
-48 DRELLNYLTEV
+48 DRELLNYLSEV
-59 TGEEV
+59 TGEEI

-131 LVLSVSGMV
+131 LVLSMSGMV

-202 PVIFALIKEKPEDVQ
+202 PVIFAFIKEKPEDLKIEE
-217 ANEKNYDGDEF
+217 NNYTGDEV
-228 KTASIQTG
+228 KTANIQTG

-267 HVFLMLDGQG
+267 HVFLMLDGEG

-317 VAMMLLGSILL
+317 VAMMLLGSVLL

-364 LFGLI
+364 LFGLV

>member
-1 MKYKSF
+1 LS
-7 YLLIMNPNLQNPQN
+7 
-21 YRWIILAVCFFTITF
+21 
-36 TNGLTLGGLVVF
+36 
-48 DRELLNYLTEV
+48 EV
-59 TGEEV
+59 TGEEI

-84 FLAGIIIDRIGVRSL
+84 FLAGIIIDRIGVRAL
-99 MMSGL
+99 MMTGL
-104 LILSATFYFYAQS
+104 FILSATFYFYAKS
-117 DSLMD
+117 DSLFD

-131 LVLSVSGMV
+131 MVLSMSGMV

-170 VFPQIN
+170 LFPQIN

-202 PVIFALIKEKPEDVQ
+202 PVIFAFIKEKPEDLKIEE
-217 ANEKNYDGDEF
+217 NNYTGDEV
-228 KTASIQTG
+228 KTANIQTG

-267 HVFLMLDGQG
+267 HVFLMLDGEG

-317 VAMMLLGSILL
+317 VAMMLLGSVLL

-364 LFGLI
+364 LFGLV

-408 VICGLLT
+408 VICGLLA

>member
-1 MKYKSF
+1 MNSTIK
-7 YLLIMNPNLQNPQN
+7 NPNN

-48 DRELLNYLTEV
+48 DRELLNYLSEV
-59 TGEEV
+59 TGGEI
-64 LRQDLKLKDAITL
+64 LRQELKLKDAITL

-84 FLAGIIIDRIGVRSL
+84 FIAGIIIDRVGVRSL
-99 MMSGL
+99 MVSGMFL
-104 LILSATFYFYAQS
+104 LSATFYFYAKS
-117 DSLMD
+117 DSLAD

-131 LVLSVSGMV
+131 IVLSVSGMV
-140 INVILISKWFND
+140 INVVLISKWFND

-170 VFPQIN
+170 IFPQIN

-189 VMMWLALIPLAYI
+189 VMMWLALIPLAYAPI
-202 PVIFALIKEKPEDVQ
+202 LFALIKEKPENVETKQD
-217 ANEKNYDGDEF
+217 NEAKNDF
-228 KTASIQTG
+228 KASSIEGG
-236 FTLEQ
+236 FTLQE
-241 TLSSANF
+241 TLMSSNF

-267 HVFLMLDGQG
+267 HVFLMLDGEG
-277 YSPQVSATGVSI
+277 YSPQISATGVSI

-302 KLAEMIGRKKVLVGG
+302 KLAEMIGRKIVLVGG
-317 VAMMLLGSILL
+317 VAMMLAGSLL
-328 VSAIFY
+328 IVSSIFY
-334 KNPLLIWIGLSLYGT
+334 KNPLLIWIGLTLYGT

-395 IYDSTQNYLTPFL
+395 IYDSTQNYLLPFL
-408 VICGLLT
+408 VISALL
-415 VALVSSSMLKI
+415 VIALISSSMLKI
-426 DDNAIEQSR
+426 DDEAIEQSR